1 MRIGG
6 IQEGKPAFVSV
17 FAFIFVFVFVLVDL
31 YSERG
36 LRIGGIQEGKPGRD
50 LQRQSDQTAK

>member
-6 IQEGKPAFVSV
+6 IQEGKPVFVSV
-17 FAFIFVFVFVLVDL
+17 FAFIFVFVLVDL

>member
-6 IQEGKPAFVSV
+6 IQKGKPVFVSV
-17 FAFIFVFVFVLVDL
+17 FAFIFVFVLVDL

-36 LRIGGIQEGKPGRD
+36 LRIGGIQEGEPGRD
-50 LQRQSDQTAK
+50 LQR